1 MDASSAIPTGSPMTL
16 RLASVYGVQ
25 RPAAAARAAA
35 ALERA
40 STASGIRSLI
50 GSRVAQGM
58 EFEAPIT
65 PGVMAGVT
73 TAGSFHLYRRPA
85 DRNAAA
91 TGIELGRRVD
101 VRG

>member
-1 MDASSAIPTGSPMTL
+1 
-16 RLASVYGVQ
+16 
-25 RPAAAARAAA
+25 
-35 ALERA
+35 
-40 STASGIRSLI
+40 
-50 GSRVAQGM
+50 M